1 MIDNGSIYLVV
12 RDFEKSVDFY
22 KKLLEKDVSG
32 KNKTRFAIF
41 NVGSLCLCMLNGSY
55 DKENP
60 DKVVMAGDYNPL
72 YDNFA
77 AIADINNSRKFVINL
92 CTPDLRKE
100 YERIKALNIGSDLT
114 GIKYVNAGTPYW
126 FFCLRDPDG
135 NVIEITGGYTPDD
148 GGLL

>member
-1 MIDNGSIYLVV
+1 
-12 RDFEKSVDFY
+12 
-22 KKLLEKDVSG
+22 
-32 KNKTRFAIF
+32 
-41 NVGSLCLCMLNGSY
+41 
-55 DKENP
+55 
-60 DKVVMAGDYNPL
+60 MAEETNPL

-77 AIADINNSRKFVINL
+77 AIADSNNSRKFVINL
-92 CTPDLRKE
+92 CTTDLRKE